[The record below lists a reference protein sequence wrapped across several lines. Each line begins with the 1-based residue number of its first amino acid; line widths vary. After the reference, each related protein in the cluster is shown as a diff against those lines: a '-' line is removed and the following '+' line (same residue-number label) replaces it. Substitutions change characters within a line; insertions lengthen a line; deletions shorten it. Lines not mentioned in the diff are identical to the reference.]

1 MSARSCRLRKYGK
14 PGTTLYVLQGTT
26 IRHVPN
32 PGYDQRTRHLL
43 RSDESRGVRRYVP
56 PWWVCP
62 VLWRKAVVAWDAS
75 APLHDHD
82 AGGRPLLSAGAV
94 QPFAVDVR
102 REFLVTSGRCA
113 RNTAVSTEAH
123 SLQLFYRAG
132 SIVPLPFKPIKAYG
146 ITTFPLQRK
155 QSMKTSVPIRIH
167 NRLDNVLCQPRP
179 RTLVSFTTRI
189 KHKHATI

>member
-1 MSARSCRLRKYGK
+1 M
-14 PGTTLYVLQGTT
+14 
-26 IRHVPN
+26 
-32 PGYDQRTRHLL
+32 
-43 RSDESRGVRRYVP
+43 RRYVP
-56 PWWVCP
+56 PWWACP

-167 NRLDNVLCQPRP
+167 NRPDNVLCQPR
-179 RTLVSFTTRI
+179 LQCQY
-189 KHKHATI
+189 AYTIDWTMFYASLDRELSYLLQQESSINMQQYNRSIILLSE